1 MATEHVI
8 KINLPGGFTSAG
20 DLYELLEIAAN
31 AGAKQVRFGNRQQ
44 LFFNVTEDG
53 LEDMETAMFQ
63 SDIDFETDSDE
74 YPNIISSY
82 VCDTI
87 FNHESWL
94 KEGVYRDIF
103 DLFSYRPRLKINIID
118 SHQTFIPFFSGNF
131 NFISSE
137 VSNYWYWY
145 IRFPKTNRF
154 YCWPSLV
161 YSDDI
166 PAISKK
172 AEEVI
177 MDNKS
182 LFYDQQT
189 VNEQLFFDKV
199 MIGAAF
205 QNQPLRGAL
214 NLPDFNLPYYEGFN
228 KYTGNK
234 YWLGIY
240 RRNELFDIDF
250 LKDVCQ
256 LCLKER
262 IGQIY
267 STPWK
272 SILIKGIEQ
281 TNRGNWGVIL
291 DNYRLNIRH
300 AANEMNW
307 QIDDLSDEGL
317 TLKQKLVREF
327 EEADLRTYRLSF
339 AIKIRPKSGLQGS
352 VIIKK
357 QPAGGY
363 EILHTH
369 NFNPNS
375 NEYIS
380 YKKNVTDEQL
390 GAELMQLCDNY
401 YRLSISN
408 KYFPEKMQPETTTE
422 NRRQHHI
429 YQCKHCL
436 TIYDSKYG
444 DEENDVKPGTDFSAI
459 EAYTCSV
466 CNAGKESFELV
477 KESDNLSLWTN

>member
-1 MATEHVI
+1 MAAEHVI
-8 KINLPGGFTSAG
+8 KINLSGGFTSAG

-31 AGAKQVRFGNRQQ
+31 TGAKTVRFGNRQQ
-44 LFFNVTEDG
+44 LFFYVQEDQ
-53 LEDMETAMFQ
+53 LEDMETAMLQ
-63 SDIDFETDSDE
+63 ADIAFEADTDE

-87 FNHESWL
+87 FNQESWL

-103 DLFSYRPRLKINIID
+103 DLFNYQPRLKINIID

-137 VSNYWYWY
+137 VSNYWYLY
-145 IRFPKTNRF
+145 IRFPKTSRF
-154 YCWPSLV
+154 YCWPSLI

-177 MDNKS
+177 MANKN
-182 LFYDQQT
+182 LFYDQT
-189 VNEQLFFDKV
+189 GEDEKLFFDKV
-199 MIGAAF
+199 ILGSAF
-205 QNQPLRGAL
+205 QSQPLRGTL
-214 NLPDFNLPYYEGFN
+214 DLPDFYLPYYEGFN
-228 KYTGNK
+228 KYGNK

-240 RRNELFDIDF
+240 RRNELFGIDF

-267 STPWK
+267 ITPWK

-281 TNRGNWGVIL
+281 ANRNNWGVIL

-317 TLKQKLVREF
+317 ALKQKLVREF
-327 EEADLRTYRLSF
+327 EDADLRTYRLSF
-339 AIKIRPKSGLQGS
+339 AIKTRPKSGLQGS

-357 QPAGGY
+357 QTSSGY

-375 NEYIS
+375 KEYTS
-380 YKKNVTDEQL
+380 YKKDVADDKL
-390 GAELMQLCDNY
+390 GTELMELCDNY

-408 KYFPEKMQPETTTE
+408 KYSPEKIKAETVPVNE
-422 NRRQHHI
+422 KQYNI
-429 YQCKHCL
+429 YQCKHCK
-436 TIYDSKYG
+436 TIYDSHYG
-444 DEENDVKPGTDFSAI
+444 DEENNVSPGTDFLDI
-459 EAYTCSV
+459 RTYTCPV
-466 CNAGKESFELV
+466 CSSGKESFELV
-477 KESDNLSLWTN
+477 TESDNLSLWTN